1 MAASLRHAI
10 GRRVMA
16 RSGARAALSTNTKSR
31 LAFVALGSNVGNRQQ
46 QLCAAWRRVQDTL
59 GRVVATSPLY
69 ETAAAYV
76 TDQPSFLNAVVA
88 VETALPPLQALAKLK
103 AAERDLGRQVR
114 YRNGPREVDLDLLY
128 LGDEQFHGDA
138 LTLPHPR
145 IHERDFVLR
154 PLRACRSQIA
164 AGAYG
169 LVDAAL
175 KKRWGAEYL
184 SEDIDGEERRVWSS
198 LGAMVETGH
207 KTSVMGVLNC
217 TPDSF
222 SDGGVNVDVD
232 AALRSAEAMI
242 ENGVDYLD
250 VGGESTRPGSTPPS
264 LNEELDRVLPLVE
277 RLTQFKVPV
286 SVDTRRS
293 EVALAARDAGAAC
306 TNDVSGGA
314 YDADMLRALADD
326 DQQRG
331 VVLMHMRGEP
341 GTMNQLAS
349 YEDVVAEVS
358 VELRERVTAALDAGI
373 CPWRVVVDPGIGFA
387 KNTEHNVALLRN
399 LAQFKRNLGN
409 LPVLIGA
416 SRKRFLGELAGEADA
431 SKRDAATAGACV
443 ACAPHADVVRVH
455 DVRTAVQA
463 LKVADAILR

>member
-1 MAASLRHAI
+1 MML
-10 GRRVMA
+10 A
-16 RSGARAALSTNTKSR
+16 RGARALSRSTKSGAVRALSTNTKSR

-46 QLCAAWRRVQDTL
+46 QLCAAWRSIQETL

-88 VETALPPLQALAKLK
+88 VETALPPLEALSKLK
-103 AAERDLGRQVR
+103 AAELDLGRQVR

-128 LGDEQFHGDA
+128 LGDERVEEDA

-145 IHERDFVLR
+145 IDERDFVLR
-154 PLRACRSQIA
+154 PLRACRAQIT
-164 AGAYG
+164 GACDM
-169 LVDAAL
+169 VDDAL

-184 SEDIDGEERRVWSS
+184 SEDVDGEERRVWSA
-198 LGAMVETGH
+198 LGAMVETGT
-207 KTSVMGVLNC
+207 KTGVMGVLNC

-250 VGGESTRPGSTPPS
+250 VGGESTRPGSSPPS
-264 LNEELDRVLPLVE
+264 LTEELDRVLPLVE

-286 SVDTRRS
+286 SVDTRRA

-306 TNDVSGGA
+306 TNDVSGGV
-314 YDADMLRALADD
+314 YDEKMLQMLADD

-341 GTMNQLAS
+341 GTMNSLAT

-358 VELRERVTAALDAGI
+358 LELQERVTAALDAGI
-373 CPWRVVVDPGIGFA
+373 CPWRIVVDPGIGFA
-387 KNTEHNVALLRN
+387 KKTEHNVALLRN
-399 LAQFKRNLGN
+399 LAEFKRNLGN

-416 SRKRFLGELAGEADA
+416 SRKRFLGDLAGEADA

-443 ACAPHADVVRVH
+443 ACVPHADVVRVH

>member
-1 MAASLRHAI
+1 MI
-10 GRRVMA
+10 A
-16 RSGARAALSTNTKSR
+16 RSGARAALSTDAKQR
-31 LAFVALGSNVGNRQQ
+31 LAFVALGSNVGDRARQM
-46 QLCAAWRRVQDTL
+46 CAAWKSVQDTL

-76 TDQPSFLNAVVA
+76 TDQPSFLNAVLA
-88 VETALPPLQALAKLK
+88 VETTLGPLEALARLK

-128 LGDEQFHGDA
+128 LGDERLDADA

-154 PLRACRSQIA
+154 PLRACRAQIA
-164 AGAYG
+164 AGEFAM
-169 LVDAAL
+169 VDDAL
-175 KKRWGAEYL
+175 KKRFGEDYL
-184 SEDIDGEERRVWSS
+184 GEDIDGEERRVWSS
-198 LGAMVETGH
+198 LGAMVETGT
-207 KTSVMGVLNC
+207 KTGVMGVLNC

-222 SDGGVNVDVD
+222 SDGGLHIDTD
-232 AALRSAEAMI
+232 AALRSAEAMVTH
-242 ENGVDYLD
+242 GVDYLD
-250 VGGESTRPGSTPPS
+250 VGGESTRPGSSPPS
-264 LNEELDRVLPLVE
+264 LDEELDRVLPLVE
-277 RLTQFKVPV
+277 RLSTTFDVPI

-314 YDADMLRALADD
+314 YDADMLRVLADD

-341 GTMNQLAS
+341 GTMNSLAS

-358 VELRERVTAALDAGI
+358 VELQERVDAAREAGI

-387 KNTEHNVALLRN
+387 KNTEHNVALLRH
-399 LAQFKRNLGN
+399 LAEFKRNLGN
-409 LPVLIGA
+409 LPILVGA
-416 SRKRFLGELAGEADA
+416 SRKRFLGDLAGEADA
-431 SKRDAATAGACV
+431 SQRDAATAGACV
-443 ACAPHADVVRVH
+443 ACVPHADVVRVH

>member
-1 MAASLRHAI
+1 M
-10 GRRVMA
+10 
-16 RSGARAALSTNTKSR
+16 
-31 LAFVALGSNVGNRQQ
+31 
-46 QLCAAWRRVQDTL
+46 
-59 GRVVATSPLY
+59 
-69 ETAAAYV
+69 
-76 TDQPSFLNAVVA
+76 
-88 VETALPPLQALAKLK
+88 
-103 AAERDLGRQVR
+103 
-114 YRNGPREVDLDLLY
+114 VDD
-128 LGDEQFHGDA
+128 
-138 LTLPHPR
+138 
-145 IHERDFVLR
+145 
-154 PLRACRSQIA
+154 
-164 AGAYG
+164 
-169 LVDAAL
+169 AL
-175 KKRWGAEYL
+175 KKRFGEDYL
-184 SEDIDGEERRVWSS
+184 GEDIDGEERRVWSA
-198 LGAMVETGH
+198 LGALTETGH
-207 KTSVMGVLNC
+207 KTGVMGVLNC

-250 VGGESTRPGSTPPS
+250 VGGESTRPGSSPPS
-264 LNEELDRVLPLVE
+264 LHEELDRVLPLVE

-443 ACAPHADVVRVH
+443 ACVPHADVVRVH

>member
-1 MAASLRHAI
+1 MIL
-10 GRRVMA
+10 A
-16 RSGARAALSTNTKSR
+16 RGARALSTDAKQR

-88 VETALPPLQALAKLK
+88 VETALPPLEALAKLK

-128 LGDEQFHGDA
+128 LGDERLDVDA

-145 IHERDFVLR
+145 IDERDFVLR
-154 PLRACRSQIA
+154 PLRACRAQIA
-164 AGAYG
+164 AGEYG
-169 LVDAAL
+169 LVDDAL

-198 LGAMVETGH
+198 LGAMVETGT
-207 KTSVMGVLNC
+207 KTGVMGVLNC

-222 SDGGVNVDVD
+222 SDGGLHVDVD
-232 AALRSAEAMI
+232 AALRSAEAMVAH
-242 ENGVDYLD
+242 GVDYLD
-250 VGGESTRPGSTPPS
+250 VGGESTRPGSSPPS

-306 TNDVSGGA
+306 TNDVSGGV

-341 GTMNQLAS
+341 GTMNSLAS

-358 VELRERVTAALDAGI
+358 VELQERVTAALDAGI

-443 ACAPHADVVRVH
+443 ACVPHADVVRVH

>member
-1 MAASLRHAI
+1 MML
-10 GRRVMA
+10 A
-16 RSGARAALSTNTKSR
+16 RGARALSRSTKSGAVRALSTNTKSR

-88 VETALPPLQALAKLK
+88 VETTLPPLQALAKLK

-128 LGDEQFHGDA
+128 LGDDRLEEDA

-154 PLRACRSQIA
+154 PLRACRAQIA
-164 AGAYG
+164 AEECG
-169 LVDAAL
+169 LVDDAL
-175 KKRWGAEYL
+175 KKRFGKDYL

-198 LGAMVETGH
+198 LGAMTETGH
-207 KTSVMGVLNC
+207 KTGVMGVLNC

-222 SDGGVNVDVD
+222 SDGGLHVDVD

-250 VGGESTRPGSTPPS
+250 VGGESTRPGSSPPS
-264 LNEELDRVLPLVE
+264 LHEELDRVLPLVE
-277 RLTQFKVPV
+277 RLSTTLDVPI

-306 TNDVSGGA
+306 TNDVSGGV
-314 YDADMLRALADD
+314 YDADMLQTLAADEK
-326 DQQRG
+326 QRG

-341 GTMNQLAS
+341 GTMNSLAS

-358 VELRERVTAALDAGI
+358 VELQERVTAALDAGI
-373 CPWRVVVDPGIGFA
+373 CPWRIVVDPGIGFA

-399 LAQFKRNLGN
+399 LAEFKRNLGN

-431 SKRDAATAGACV
+431 SRRDAATAGACV
-443 ACAPHADVVRVH
+443 ACVPHADVVRVH

>member
-1 MAASLRHAI
+1 MT
-10 GRRVMA
+10 A
-16 RSGARAALSTNTKSR
+16 RSGARAALSTDAKQR

-46 QLCAAWRRVQDTL
+46 QLCAAWRRVQETL

-76 TDQPSFLNAVVA
+76 TDQPSFLNAVLA
-88 VETALPPLQALAKLK
+88 VETTLGPLEALARLK

-128 LGDEQFHGDA
+128 LGDERLEEDA

-154 PLRACRSQIA
+154 PLRACRAQIA
-164 AGAYG
+164 VGECG
-169 LVDAAL
+169 LVDDAL
-175 KKRWGAEYL
+175 KKRWGSDYL
-184 SEDIDGEERRVWSS
+184 GNDVDGEERRVWSS
-198 LGAMVETGH
+198 LGAMTETGT
-207 KTSVMGVLNC
+207 KTGVMGVLNC

-222 SDGGVNVDVD
+222 SDGGLHFDVD
-232 AALRSAEAMI
+232 AALRSAEAMVTH
-242 ENGVDYLD
+242 GVDYLD
-250 VGGESTRPGSTPPS
+250 VGGESTRPGSSPPS
-264 LNEELDRVLPLVE
+264 LDEELDRVLPLVE
-277 RLTQFKVPV
+277 RLSTTFDVPI
-286 SVDTRRS
+286 SVDTRRA

-306 TNDVSGGA
+306 TNDVSGGS
-314 YDADMLRALADD
+314 YDADMLQTLAADEK
-326 DQQRG
+326 QRG

-341 GTMNQLAS
+341 GTMNSLAS

-358 VELRERVTAALDAGI
+358 VELQERVTAALDAGI
-373 CPWRVVVDPGIGFA
+373 CPWRIVVDPGIGFA

-416 SRKRFLGELAGEADA
+416 SRKRFLGDLAGEADA

-443 ACAPHADVVRVH
+443 ACVPHADVVRVH

>member
-1 MAASLRHAI
+1 MML
-10 GRRVMA
+10 A
-16 RSGARAALSTNTKSR
+16 RGARALSRSTKSGAVRALSTNTKSR

-46 QLCAAWRRVQDTL
+46 QLCAAWRSIQDTL

-88 VETALPPLQALAKLK
+88 VETALPPLEALAKLK
-103 AAERDLGRQVR
+103 EAERDLGRQVR

-128 LGDEQFHGDA
+128 LGDERLDVDA

-145 IHERDFVLR
+145 IQERDFVLR
-154 PLRACRSQIA
+154 PLRACRAQIA

-169 LVDAAL
+169 LVDDAL

-198 LGAMVETGH
+198 FGTLEGHSKTG
-207 KTSVMGVLNC
+207 VMGVLNC

-250 VGGESTRPGSTPPS
+250 VGGESTRPGSSPPS

-314 YDADMLRALADD
+314 YDADMLQALADD

-341 GTMNQLAS
+341 GTMNSLAS

-358 VELRERVTAALDAGI
+358 VELQERVTAALDAGI
-373 CPWRVVVDPGIGFA
+373 CPWRIVVDPGIGFA

-431 SKRDAATAGACV
+431 SRRDAATAGACV
-443 ACAPHADVVRVH
+443 ACVPHADVVRVH